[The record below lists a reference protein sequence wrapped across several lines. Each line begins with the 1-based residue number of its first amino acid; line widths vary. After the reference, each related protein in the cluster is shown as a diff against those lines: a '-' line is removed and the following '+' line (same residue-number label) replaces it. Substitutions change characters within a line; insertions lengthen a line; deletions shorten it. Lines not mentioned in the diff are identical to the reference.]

1 MKKKTLLFILI
12 GVLATCLLAVSLF
25 FVLQGVSAANK
36 QNQYFDVYRARA
48 EEYIKSSPEM
58 IEQYGKNMTV
68 DFDNS
73 VTYSKSGKKGVLDS
87 IIEVFVPDAP
97 DTLEEFTQG
106 IDAMKFNVTVNKKAY
121 EITFEKNDAGELVV
135 SSLHRA
141 K

>member
-58 IEQYGKNMTV
+58 IEKYGENITV
-68 DFDNS
+68 EFDNS
-73 VTYSKSGKKGVLDS
+73 VTYSQSGERGFFDS
-87 IIEVFVPDAP
+87 VIEAFAPRVP
-97 DTLEEFTQG
+97 DTLEEFEQG
-106 IDAMKFNVTVNKKAY
+106 IDRIRFNVKVNKKAH

-135 SSLHRA
+135 SGLKA
-141 K
+141 VK